1 MYDKKEGYQTNL
13 EDRKSHELYP
23 IGKQNENALLYDG
36 NKGGAKMINEKRPAQ
51 LLQYLLRVREATM
64 HQLIDHFQLSKR
76 QICYD
81 LDKIN
86 HWLTGKQLPEIEY
99 KRKNRLAVPEKLLE
113 LRFRSLFRHRPLVYF
128 YTGRADQSLVH
139 VPVCPQGA
147 DFIRSSHTVIAGQ
160 QKYGHE

>member
-1 MYDKKEGYQTNL
+1 
-13 EDRKSHELYP
+13 
-23 IGKQNENALLYDG
+23 
-36 NKGGAKMINEKRPAQ
+36 MINEKRPAQ

-99 KRKNRLAVPEKLLE
+99 KRKNRLAVPETLLE
-113 LRFRSLFRHRPLVYF
+113 LRFSEACSDMAARLFLRRKSGSRPCTCFCL
-128 YTGRADQSLVH
+128 S
-139 VPVCPQGA
+139 
-147 DFIRSSHTVIAGQ
+147 AGSRF
-160 QKYGHE
+160 HPLI

>member
-86 HWLTGKQLPEIEY
+86 HWLTGKKLPEIEY

-113 LRFRSLFRHRPLVYF
+113 LRFSEACSDIGRSFIFTQEERIKALYMFLFVRREP
-128 YTGRADQSLVH
+128 
-139 VPVCPQGA
+139 
-147 DFIRSSHTVIAGQ
+147 I
-160 QKYGHE
+160 